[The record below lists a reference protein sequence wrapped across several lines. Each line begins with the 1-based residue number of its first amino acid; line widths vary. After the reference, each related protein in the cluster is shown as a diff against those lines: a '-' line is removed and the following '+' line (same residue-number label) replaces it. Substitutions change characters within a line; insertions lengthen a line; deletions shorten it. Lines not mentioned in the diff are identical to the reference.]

1 MEERASDYLRTYIKK
16 KPSDINKLE
25 YILELIL
32 LYCDYNFE
40 PESSSFYKREG
51 NPSWKECEVACTY
64 INDLIK
70 ESNNHGRTNGKS
82 TSNYG

>member
-40 PESSSFYKREG
+40 PESSSFYKKNKCFQR
-51 NPSWKECEVACTY
+51 
-64 INDLIK
+64 I
-70 ESNNHGRTNGKS
+70 
-82 TSNYG
+82 